1 MTISDIYERLYRR
14 PYYDRTEQFKFRFLN
29 NALFI
34 DRRAIIPIV
43 IHMLDGV
50 FYMQALKQIA
60 NESLFRLEMNEDD
73 ITFYST
79 VNENA
84 LWTLE

>member
-1 MTISDIYERLYRR
+1 
-14 PYYDRTEQFKFRFLN
+14 
-29 NALFI
+29 
-34 DRRAIIPIV
+34 
-43 IHMLDGV
+43 MLDGV

>member
-1 MTISDIYERLYRR
+1 MTINDIYARLHSRT
-14 PYYDRTEQFKFRFLN
+14 YYDRVEQFKFRFLN

-60 NESLFRLEMNEDD
+60 DESLFRLELNEDD
-73 ITFYST
+73 IILYST
-79 VNENA
+79 ENECA
-84 LWTLE
+84 RWTLE